1 MGRIVLK
8 WLFKK
13 WDWGMD
19 LSDVAEHMDKWQAVL
34 NTVLDCQVL

>member
-1 MGRIVLK
+1 MGRIILK

-19 LSDVAEHMDKWQAVL
+19 LSDVTEDVDKWQAVL
-34 NTVLDCQVL
+34 NTVLGHWVL